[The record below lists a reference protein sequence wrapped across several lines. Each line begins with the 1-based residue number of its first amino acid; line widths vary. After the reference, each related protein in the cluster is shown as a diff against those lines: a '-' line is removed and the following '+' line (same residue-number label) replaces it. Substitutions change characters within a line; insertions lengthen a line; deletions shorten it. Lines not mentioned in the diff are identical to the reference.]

1 MPDLRNRLAVW
12 LLNLVIH
19 YLVGRRV
26 HWISFLDGQPVVRK
40 TGLILSGT
48 ITRDLFGQPN
58 GALLTFGER
67 GALLRDVRRFP
78 IQKLV
83 YQKRLGWC
91 IAAEDS
97 MNDFWKVNG
106 KTEAQDSRAGA
117 QAAGRVLLGLIVI
130 GVVGGLGT
138 LLYLNGYFQ

>member
-1 MPDLRNRLAVW
+1 VRDRLAVW
-12 LLNLVIH
+12 LLNLVIS

-40 TGLILSGT
+40 TGLILGGK
-48 ITRDLFGQPN
+48 ITRDALGKPT

-67 GALLRDVRRFP
+67 GALLRDIRRFP
-78 IQKLV
+78 IEKLT

-117 QAAGRVLLGLIVI
+117 QAVGWVVLGLIVI
-130 GVVGGLGT
+130 GVVGGIGT